1 MKDICKVIKL
11 WRERQLQ
18 LEENITKFKSLAIS
32 KLVYLAL
39 ITLVSNN
46 VIKELKKY
54 KKNLWGNERSKIN
67 LDTS

>member
-54 KKNLWGNERSKIN
+54 KKNL
-67 LDTS
+67 